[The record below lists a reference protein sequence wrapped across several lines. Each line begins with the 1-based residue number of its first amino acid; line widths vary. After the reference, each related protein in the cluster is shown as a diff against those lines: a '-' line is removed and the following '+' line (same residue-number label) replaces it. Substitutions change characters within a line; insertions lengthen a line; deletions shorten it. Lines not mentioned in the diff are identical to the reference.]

1 MPKTWFITGASRG
14 LGAEI
19 ARTALEAGDRV
30 IGTARN
36 REKLSQQFSTAGD
49 RFLALTLDVTDEG
62 HAQSA
67 VYAASSKFNRIDVLV
82 NNAGYG
88 HFGLFEEA
96 TNDDIRAQFDTNV
109 FGAMNVTRAVLP
121 TMRRQRAGMI
131 FNMSS
136 IAGLRGG
143 PGGSLYCASKHALAG
158 FSESLAKEVA
168 QFGIHVTIVEP
179 GFFRTDFL
187 DSTSV
192 RYADSHIED
201 YRDTAQNLKN
211 TYGSYNHQQPGD
223 PRKLAQTLIRLAND
237 DEPPLHF
244 PVGPDAVDIMA
255 TKITTYQNDLDQWR
269 DLSSST
275 NIL

>member
-19 ARTALEAGDRV
+19 TRAALDAGDRV

-36 REKLSQQFSTAGD
+36 RDNLAHQFQSAGD
-49 RFLALTLDVTDEG
+49 RFVALTLDVTDES
-62 HAQSA
+62 HAKSA
-67 VYAASSKFNRIDVLV
+67 VYAASAKFNKIDVLV

-88 HFGLFEEA
+88 HFGLFEDSSDE
-96 TNDDIRAQFDTNV
+96 DIRAQFETNV

-121 TMRRQRAGMI
+121 TMRRQRSGHI
-131 FNMSS
+131 FNLSS

-143 PGGSLYCASKHALAG
+143 SGGSLYCASKHAIAG
-158 FSESLAKEVA
+158 FSESLSKEVA
-168 QFGIHVTIVEP
+168 QFSIHVTIVEP

-187 DSTSV
+187 DKSSV
-192 RYADSHIED
+192 RFLESTIED
-201 YRDTAQNLKN
+201 YQETAANLKN

-223 PRKLAQTLIRLAND
+223 PRKLAQTLVRLSND

-244 PVGPDAVDIMA
+244 PVGPDAVEIMT
-255 TKITTYQNDLDQWR
+255 TKIANHQYELDQWR
-269 DLSSST
+269 DLSTST
-275 NIL
+275 NY